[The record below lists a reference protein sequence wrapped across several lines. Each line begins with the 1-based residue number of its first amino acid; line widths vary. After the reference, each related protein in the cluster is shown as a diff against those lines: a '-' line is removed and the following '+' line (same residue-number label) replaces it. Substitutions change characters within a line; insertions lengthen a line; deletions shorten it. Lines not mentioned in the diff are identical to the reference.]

1 MVCGGDSIQ
10 ESAISPSLR
19 PLLLLQA
26 WGLTPLGLERIN
38 FVLTPLEAG
47 LQADPCLFTEGRE
60 GGRGVKI
67 GKQKSDHRA
76 SIDSTQMAN

>member
-1 MVCGGDSIQ
+1 MAKGGVKGVMGGEEGCSVG
-10 ESAISPSLR
+10 AIASKSQPSPQPASSP

-47 LQADPCLFTEGRE
+47 LQADPCLFTEGRGGTVE
-60 GGRGVKI
+60 G
-67 GKQKSDHRA
+67 
-76 SIDSTQMAN
+76 